1 MFLLKGVTGSGKT
14 EVYMKLVERVLLEE
28 KSAIILVPESALTP
42 QMIETMLEAYNA
54 GMGFQKSVD
63 VVNVNSD
70 KQ

>member
-1 MFLLKGVTGSGKT
+1 MES
-14 EVYMKLVERVLLEE
+14 ERLNYIEFVRNLEYY
-28 KSAIILVPESALTP
+28 LRYRTVTP

-63 VVNVNSD
+63 VVNLNSD